1 MSITNNFQNRADGTD
16 YVITLDTGTTVE
28 FGPRK
33 DDGEGGMTACLD
45 AKAQVWGIYIR
56 YAHVG
61 TAEWV
66 GDASTQM
73 WAAAMADGLRR
84 ILDWTAVEA

>member
-1 MSITNNFQNRADGTD
+1 MSNNFASRLDGAD

-45 AKAQVWGIYIR
+45 ADAQVWGVYVR

-66 GDASTQM
+66 ADASCHIY
-73 WAAAMADGLRR
+73 AAAMADGLRR
-84 ILDWTAVEA
+84 MLDWQAVQA

>member
-1 MSITNNFQNRADGTD
+1 MTNNFGSRLDGAD
-16 YVITLDTGTTVE
+16 YIITLSTGTTVE

-33 DDGEGGMTACLD
+33 NDGTDNMVSCLD
-45 AKAQVWGIYIR
+45 AEAEVWGIYVR

-66 GDASTQM
+66 ADASCHLY
-73 WAAAMADGLRR
+73 AAPMADGLRR
-84 ILDWTAVEA
+84 MLDWTAVQA